1 MPVEITEY
9 LSSYPDVSEEGE
21 EDNPGLASWGVDD
34 VYLGKTAQDRQIPS
48 QYIAETFFKR
58 FQLATLGL
66 FPDFVGPPGA
76 ARPSLLLSLW
86 NTKIIPSL
94 SFGYTAGSFNRT

>member
-9 LSSYPDVSEEGE
+9 LSSYPDVTEEGE
-21 EDNPGLASWGVDD
+21 ADNPGLVSWGVDD
-34 VYLGKTAQDRQIPS
+34 VYLGKAAQDRKLS
-48 QYIAETFFKR
+48 LQYVAETFYKR

-66 FPDFVGPPGA
+66 FPDSVGPPGA

-86 NTKIIPSL
+86 NSKTIPSL